1 MLPAGDCFISKG
13 LFWPITASGYPGSV
27 WDLPGSGIL
36 EPFSWSYP
44 TRIAEAKIVG
54 SLRSPETQPWD
65 ALFTSHPK
73 PPGDGTRRGG
83 GGVAPAVAFVY
94 LKHRAIYLS

>member
-73 PPGDGTRRGG
+73 LPGDGTGG
-83 GGVAPAVAFVY
+83 GTGAPAVAFVY